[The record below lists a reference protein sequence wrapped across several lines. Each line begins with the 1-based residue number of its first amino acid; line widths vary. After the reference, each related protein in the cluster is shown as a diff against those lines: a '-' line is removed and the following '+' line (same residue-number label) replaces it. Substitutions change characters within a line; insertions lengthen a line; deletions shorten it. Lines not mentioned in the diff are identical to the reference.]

1 MFSKGVEL
9 SNAYP
14 DPSNNP
20 KSIYGYQTHNLY
32 KDYPPMMN
40 DGRVLVASWQP
51 ESITNRNLV
60 EMVGMIGITSN
71 WKYRQF
77 LTHTANEIRQQNYA
91 ETMNDIG
98 YVERYANAPSFQY
111 TTPYTYKSY
120 LDNTTPLGYEGSD
133 LKDLYFSREELNAR
147 KVSPAITQDELIN
160 SSQNVYKN
168 K

>member
-9 SNAYP
+9 ANAYP
-14 DPSNNP
+14 ETSNTP

-51 ESITNRNLV
+51 ESITNNNLV
-60 EMVGMIGITSN
+60 QIIGATSN
-71 WKYRQF
+71 WKYREF
-77 LTHTANEIRQQNYA
+77 LTHSANEIRQQNYA

-133 LKDLYFSREELNAR
+133 LKELYLSREELNAR
-147 KVSPAITQDELIN
+147 KMSPAITQEELIN

>member
-9 SNAYP
+9 ANAYP
-14 DPSNNP
+14 ETSNNP
-20 KSIYGYQTHNLY
+20 KSKYGYQTHNLY

-51 ESITNRNLV
+51 ESITNNNLV
-60 EMVGMIGITSN
+60 QIIGATSN
-71 WKYRQF
+71 WKYREF
-77 LTHTANEIRQQNYA
+77 LTHAANEIRQQNYA

-98 YVERYANAPSFQY
+98 YVERYASAPSFQY

-120 LDNTTPLGYEGSD
+120 LDNTTPPGYEGSD
-133 LKDLYFSREELNAR
+133 LKEMYFSREELNAR
-147 KVSPAITQDELIN
+147 KMSPAITQEELIN

>member
-14 DPSNNP
+14 ETSNNP

-51 ESITNRNLV
+51 ESITNDNLV
-60 EMVGMIGITSN
+60 KTIGTTSN
-71 WKYRQF
+71 WKYREF
-77 LTHTANEIRQQNYA
+77 LTHAANEIRQQNYA

-98 YVERYANAPSFQY
+98 YVARYANAPAGSY
-111 TTPYTYKSY
+111 TPPYTYKSY
-120 LDNTTPLGYEGSD
+120 LDNTTPTGYESSD
-133 LKDLYFSREELNAR
+133 LKELYLSREELSAR
-147 KVSPAITQDELIN
+147 KVSPVITQDELI
-160 SSQNVYKN
+160 SRSKDVYN